1 MATTKLTSSMARFR
15 LFAGTF
21 SILTATLLVL
31 HPDLSFNPTMIR
43 SMLLDGYND
52 ESTIVSKNTLR
63 PSQGRYDQDDSL
75 YNDRDLDLA
84 VIGFPKTGTTTLMKS
99 VLGQHEEIN
108 MMPYEYCDINTAN
121 GGEKLLEFLK
131 DKPLDEKGRKY
142 GIKCPTIVRRPN
154 AIDTL
159 SKISRSYTRLIIG
172 VRHPILWFQSFY
184 NYRVA
189 EVYRKKEDLSTIP
202 DPNKILFKNI
212 QWKEVSL
219 SYARFDMFL
228 KQLAKVPLDDNEL
241 KEMVLSDK
249 LWPKRISPNN
259 FKIFLYTTEQ
269 LLGDGSNST
278 RQFRFQEDLQHF
290 LRLESPFPD
299 IRGVHRSNENNA
311 THPEYMDICSEKFDR
326 LRRVLLR
333 QGRIS
338 SRWILKKFI
347 KSDDVVVSDV
357 DHFRE
362 LLKTWGTDP
371 CQKHKVE

>member
-1 MATTKLTSSMARFR
+1 
-15 LFAGTF
+15 
-21 SILTATLLVL
+21 
-31 HPDLSFNPTMIR
+31 
-43 SMLLDGYND
+43 
-52 ESTIVSKNTLR
+52 
-63 PSQGRYDQDDSL
+63 
-75 YNDRDLDLA
+75 
-84 VIGFPKTGTTTLMKS
+84 
-99 VLGQHEEIN
+99 
-108 MMPYEYCDINTAN
+108 
-121 GGEKLLEFLK
+121 
-131 DKPLDEKGRKY
+131 
-142 GIKCPTIVRRPN
+142 
-154 AIDTL
+154 
-159 SKISRSYTRLIIG
+159 
-172 VRHPILWFQSFY
+172 LWFQSFY

-202 DPNKILFKNI
+202 DPNKILSKNI